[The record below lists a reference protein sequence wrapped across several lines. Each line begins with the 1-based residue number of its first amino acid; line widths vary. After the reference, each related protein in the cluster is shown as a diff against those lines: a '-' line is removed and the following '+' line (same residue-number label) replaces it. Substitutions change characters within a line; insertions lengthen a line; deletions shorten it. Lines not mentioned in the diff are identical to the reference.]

1 MNGKAMTYTYMCIKR
16 HVKNRS
22 PVHAV
27 LQRAKQL
34 DRTTIAATDKVGT
47 RLTLFCCFKIM
58 YTIGIPL
65 CVIQCVP
72 FR

>member
-34 DRTTIAATDKVGT
+34 DRTTIAATDKNGNVDPPRSPWILDNVGD
-47 RLTLFCCFKIM
+47 I
-58 YTIGIPL
+58 
-65 CVIQCVP
+65 CVVLS
-72 FR
+72 RGEM